1 MGTNG
6 GSPLRS
12 GSSGDAMTPDGR
24 DGAACEEDAALPT
37 GTDDDDDD
45 DAGIDDAHLS
55 RTSAAKP
62 GLAASRARA
71 ASIPAI
77 CASRRPFGAG
87 PRLVFPLDEG
97 FDEAFEDRCCR
108 PCG

>member
-1 MGTNG
+1 
-6 GSPLRS
+6 
-12 GSSGDAMTPDGR
+12 MTPERR
-24 DGAACEEDAALPT
+24 DGADDDGVDALLE
-37 GTDDDDDD
+37 DDDDD
-45 DAGIDDAHLS
+45 DAGIDGAHLS

-97 FDEAFEDRCCR
+97 FDETLEDRCCR
-108 PCG
+108 PCERGARMDGCVVFLLGGS